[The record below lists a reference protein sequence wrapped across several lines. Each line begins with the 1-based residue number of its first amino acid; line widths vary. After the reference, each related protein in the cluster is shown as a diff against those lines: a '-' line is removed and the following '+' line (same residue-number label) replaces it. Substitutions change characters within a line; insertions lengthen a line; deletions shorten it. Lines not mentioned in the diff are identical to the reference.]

1 MVYIRKKRKK
11 LVFRALIMFFAL
23 AFLLAA
29 ALRAVNTRIDR
40 FIVPLVRTG
49 LKGEMTR
56 LINEAAA
63 EALSEGGFGELASAV
78 YDAGGRV
85 RSVRVDSI
93 ALNVFRADISL
104 RTAKKLAALKKFKVE
119 ADISNIMDEEVLFG
133 NGSFSVSAD
142 VIPVGAVETDVKS
155 EFLSAGINQTN
166 YRLSLTV
173 SASVTADVI
182 SAFTVEVCTSIDL
195 ANMLIVGDVPTVM
208 WG

>member
-133 NGSFSVSAD
+133 SGSFSVSAD